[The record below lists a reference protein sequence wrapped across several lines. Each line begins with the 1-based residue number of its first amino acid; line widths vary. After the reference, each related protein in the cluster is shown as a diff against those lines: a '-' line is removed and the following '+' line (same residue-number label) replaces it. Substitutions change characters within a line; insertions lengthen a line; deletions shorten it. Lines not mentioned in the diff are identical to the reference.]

1 MAIKWIRRA
10 AIGVGVATVLTLGG
24 CANYVTTQVTA
35 FQNWTASDAQ
45 RTYAFQNSPAQ
56 QNSLEQQT
64 YEQLVD
70 NELSTYGFKL
80 TPIASANFLVS
91 LDYDSRDQTVVVQQP
106 DFYDPWGPW
115 GMPYYRPWGPWWVAP
130 PPPPTYSTQSYTVSN
145 QRLAIRMMDKAT
157 GKEVYRVTSSAQ
169 VDDPS
174 LLHAMPFLIRGALA
188 DFPLANGTVRRV
200 RVPIDENGT
209 AGLPSNE
216 RSVNVAPPAAAPS
229 VN

>member
-1 MAIKWIRRA
+1 
-10 AIGVGVATVLTLGG
+10 
-24 CANYVTTQVTA
+24 
-35 FQNWTASDAQ
+35 
-45 RTYAFQNSPAQ
+45 
-56 QNSLEQQT
+56 
-64 YEQLVD
+64 
-70 NELSTYGFKL
+70 
-80 TPIASANFLVS
+80 
-91 LDYDSRDQTVVVQQP
+91 
-106 DFYDPWGPW
+106 
-115 GMPYYRPWGPWWVAP
+115 
-130 PPPPTYSTQSYTVSN
+130 
-145 QRLAIRMMDKAT
+145 MMDKAT

-216 RSVNVAPPAAAPS
+216 RSVNVAPPSAAAPPK